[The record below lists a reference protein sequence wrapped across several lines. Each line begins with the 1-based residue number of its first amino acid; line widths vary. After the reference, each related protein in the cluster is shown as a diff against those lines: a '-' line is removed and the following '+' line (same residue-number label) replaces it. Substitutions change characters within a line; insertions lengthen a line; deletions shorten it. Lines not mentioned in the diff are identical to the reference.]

1 MRVLRWIEALSGILA
16 GVPGGAAISYLLLA
30 PTYNSENCHIA
41 TPGEPPICVTST
53 ATLPQ
58 VNGITAIVDLSIVAA
73 LLLGLAV
80 PAVWHSRTGRHGAQW
95 TLWGSTAALASFTL
109 LAILSI
115 GALLLPSVAL
125 AIVASLCALVWPLTR
140 NHSAT
145 SVPPRHL

>member
-16 GVPGGAAISYLLLA
+16 GVAGGAAISYLLLA

-80 PAVWHSRTGRHGAQW
+80 PPCGTAGQAGMAHSGHYGAAPRRSPPSPFW
-95 TLWGSTAALASFTL
+95 PSSASVHCCYQV
-109 LAILSI
+109 SHSP
-115 GALLLPSVAL
+115 LLP
-125 AIVASLCALVWPLTR
+125 ASARSSGP
-140 NHSAT
+140 
-145 SVPPRHL
+145 